1 MSMSDTDREALAAL
15 LYPDAEPDI
24 EKIHARYPPRD
35 LPHGALVTRFG
46 PSPTGFIH
54 IGGVM
59 TALLNKK
66 LSEQSGGVFILRI
79 EDTDQAREVKGGVD
93 MFISALNALGV
104 GPKEGPRVG
113 GNYGP
118 YYQSE
123 RLPIYRAFARDLVRR
138 GRAYPCFLT
147 EDELTAIRAE
157 QEAQK
162 VNPGVRGK
170 WAKSRTLTL
179 EDIRKNLDEKKSW
192 VLRLWSTATIEER
205 IVFKD
210 RIRGALELPANPL
223 DTVLIKA
230 DGFPTYHFAHP
241 IDDTL
246 MRINLIIRGDEWIST
261 TPVHVMIF
269 DAMGVECPQIAHIA
283 PVEKLDGTS
292 RRKLSKRLDPEAS
305 MGFYEKAGYPS
316 QSIIEYLLNMLDSA
330 FEPWRTENPLKP
342 YADFELSVD
351 RLGRSGSLCDID
363 KLNSVS
369 REVIATIGDSDLFNA
384 VIAWAK
390 RYDERLLKAV
400 EADLDLAEKAI
411 NIGRGSDKPRKDY
424 AKWED
429 VGLKRGYFFS
439 DYFDE
444 LTPQCYQNLPSLPAE
459 EAAHVVEYF
468 LKDLDDAFQS
478 PSDEWIGR
486 AKTYALDRGY
496 VKNPKK
502 LKNNP
507 DAKGVFSDFMKVARV
522 AVAGSTE
529 SPDLHESMVILGQ
542 NVVRERLERLLSYL
556 RS

>member
-1 MSMSDTDREALAAL
+1 MSDSDREALAAL

-24 EKIHARYPPRD
+24 EQVKARFPARD
-35 LPHGALVTRFG
+35 LPEGALVTRFG

-79 EDTDQAREVKGGVD
+79 EDTDQAREVKGGVE
-93 MFISALNALGV
+93 MFISALSSLGV
-104 GPKEGPRVG
+104 GPKEGPNVG
-113 GNYGP
+113 GDYGP
-118 YYQSE
+118 YHQSE
-123 RLPIYRAFARDLVRR
+123 RRPIYHAFARDLVRR

-147 EDELTAIRAE
+147 EEELTAIRAE

-162 VNPGVRGK
+162 INPGIRGK

-179 EDIRKNLDEKKSW
+179 DDVRQKLDAGESW
-192 VLRLWSTATIEER
+192 VLRLWSTAEPEAR
-205 IVFKD
+205 IVFED
-210 RIRGALELPANPL
+210 RIRGSLELPANPL

-269 DAMGVECPQIAHIA
+269 DALGLERPQIAHIA

-305 MGFYEKAGYPS
+305 MGFYEEAGYPS

-330 FEPWRTENPLKP
+330 FEPWRTENPSKP
-342 YADFELSVD
+342 YTNFELSVD

-369 REVIATIGDSDLFNA
+369 REVIATISDDDLFDA
-384 VIAWAK
+384 VVAWAK
-390 RYDERLLKAV
+390 HYDERLTKAI
-400 EADLDLAEKAI
+400 EANAEKAKKGI
-411 NIGRGSDKPRKDY
+411 NIGRSGDKPRKDY
-424 AKWED
+424 AKWSD
-429 VGLKRGYFFS
+429 VGQKRGYFFD

-444 LTPQCYQNLPSLPAE
+444 MAPACYQNLPQLGAE
-459 EAAHVVEYF
+459 ETAHVVEYF
-468 LKDLDDAFQS
+468 LKDLDDAFKS

-496 VKNPKK
+496 VKNQKK
-502 LKNNP
+502 LKNTP

-529 SPDLHESMVILGQ
+529 SPDLHESLMILGQ
-542 NVVRERLERLLSYL
+542 DVVRARMERLLSHL
-556 RS
+556 RSA